1 MTAKP
6 PTGQITRLL
15 HELGGGDKDALNEL
29 MPLVYRELR
38 IMADRVLRRERRDH
52 TLNSTGLVHEAY
64 LRLVDQRSANWQHRA
79 QFLGV
84 AARMMRRILVD
95 HARKH
100 GAAKRGGGR
109 GRITLD
115 YGAVAAGERPIDLEA
130 LDEAM
135 ARLAGF
141 DAQQAQVVELRFFGG
156 LTIEETAEVIGIS
169 PATVKREWTIAKA
182 WLRREIDGED
192 AEQ

>member
-6 PTGQITRLL
+6 PTGQVTRLL
-15 HELGGGDKDALNEL
+15 HELGGGDPDALNEL

-38 IMADRVLRRERRDH
+38 TMADRVLRHERRDH
-52 TLNSTGLVHEAY
+52 TLDSTGLVHEAY
-64 LRLVDQRSANWQHRA
+64 LRLVDQRTSNWQHRA
-79 QFLGV
+79 QFLAV

-100 GAAKRGGGR
+100 TAAKRGGGR

-135 ARLAGF
+135 DRLGAL

-156 LTIEETAEVIGIS
+156 LTIEETAEVLGIS

-182 WLRREIDGED
+182 WLRREIDGKDTSE
-192 AEQ
+192 